1 MTSQTAPATRIV
13 TFRLGTDLFA
23 ADIIV
28 VERVLKYEAPRA
40 VPNLPSWIEGVFE
53 YQGRAIPVVDLR
65 ARFGLSPSSAGPHT
79 RMLVLSTAG
88 EWVAVIVDAVLDV
101 RPIEE
106 GDVQPPPALFR
117 GLAGEY
123 LRGLTRRD
131 DDLVLLLD
139 VDRLLQSDERL
150 TLQALSGTS
159 GHA

>member
-1 MTSQTAPATRIV
+1 MNQIAQAMRIV

-23 ADIIV
+23 ADILA

-53 YQGRAIPVVDLR
+53 YQGRAVPVVDLR
-65 ARFGLSPSSAGPHT
+65 ARFGLSSSQAGPHT
-79 RMLVLSTAG
+79 RMLVLSSAG

-101 RPIEE
+101 RPVE
-106 GDVQPPPALFR
+106 DADLQPPPALFR

-131 DDLVLLLD
+131 DALVLLLD
-139 VDRLLQSDERL
+139 VDRLLQSQERL
-150 TLQALSGTS
+150 ALRDVSGI
-159 GHA
+159 GEDA